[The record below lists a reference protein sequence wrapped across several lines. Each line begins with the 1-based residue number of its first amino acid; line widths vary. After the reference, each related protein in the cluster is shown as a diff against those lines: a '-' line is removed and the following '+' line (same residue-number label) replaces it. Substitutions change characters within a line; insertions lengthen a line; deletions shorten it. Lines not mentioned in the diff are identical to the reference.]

1 MHPLISRTARARATQ
16 PRGESGFVLVMTLM
30 MLVVLIG
37 LVGTVAVSAIDA
49 GNSSNQVA
57 LRDRAY
63 AVATAGLQTALFRL
77 NQDGGATGA
86 SGMLGNGATY
96 SYAVSKLSSPSSPCA
111 GLWVQSSGQA
121 VQQDCITST
130 GTAGSYSVK
139 VQDHIV
145 GYTAVPSPF
154 PVNGIFA
161 VNSFDVGQN
170 FTDTSGDI
178 GSNGPISFGGGA
190 SVSGNLEYL
199 SQYPPSG
206 ITCTNTCTPVVES
219 SPIALP
225 ATAATAASAYAAAA
239 TSNNDGTITTATWSA
254 DDFTYTPATQQISG
268 GNGTASPVTF
278 QPGTYYYCDF
288 SADNTNTVELDAA
301 ASATASNP
309 VIIYIDSP
317 SRSGSSCAS
326 GTGNFSGGKNNL
338 TLNNLSGISG
348 AFQIYV
354 YGTPGC
360 TTTCPY
366 VLSKNNGTYTDV
378 DIYAPNSQYSDQNN
392 SSLTGD
398 FVIGNFTEGNNASFT
413 YQAATSGPVAGSRLT
428 TYYPSAQQICTTGTT
443 C

>member
-1 MHPLISRTARARATQ
+1 MHPLIARTVSPRAVPA
-16 PRGESGFVLVMTLM
+16 RGESGFILVMTLM
-30 MLVVLIG
+30 LLVVLIG
-37 LVGTVAVSAIDA
+37 LVGTVGVSAIDA
-49 GNSSNQVA
+49 GNTSNQVT

-63 AVATAGLQTALFRL
+63 AVADAGLQTALFRL

-86 SGMLGNGATY
+86 TGTLGSGASY
-96 SYAVSKLSSPSSPCA
+96 SYTVSALTTHSSSCA

-130 GTAGSYSVK
+130 GSVGGYSTK
-139 VQDHIV
+139 VQDRIV
-145 GYTAVPSPF
+145 AYTPVVSPF

-161 VNSFDVGQN
+161 VNSFTVGQN

-190 SVSGNLEYL
+190 SVNGKIEYL

-206 ITCTNTCTPVVES
+206 ITCTNTCTPVVEPS
-219 SPIALP
+219 AITVPSN
-225 ATAATAASAYAAAA
+225 AATAPSAYAAAA
-239 TSNNDGTITTATWSA
+239 ASNKDATITAATWST
-254 DDFTYTPATQQISG
+254 DDFTYTPATQQVSG
-268 GNGTASPVTF
+268 GNGSASPVTF

-288 SADNTNTVELDAA
+288 SANSTNGVELDAA

-317 SRSGSSCAS
+317 SRSGSTCAS
-326 GTGNFSGGKNNL
+326 GTGNFSGGKNNM
-338 TLNNLSGISG
+338 TLDNLSGIGG

-360 TTTCPY
+360 TTSCPS
-366 VLSKNNGTYTDV
+366 VLSMNNGTYTDV
-378 DIYAPNSQYSDQNN
+378 DIYAPNSQYSDKNN

-398 FVIGNFTEGNNASFT
+398 FVIGSFNEGNNASFT
-413 YQAATSGPVAGSRLT
+413 YQSLSGGTSGGSTLP
-428 TYYPSAQQICTTGTT
+428 TYYPSAQQICTTGST

>member
-1 MHPLISRTARARATQ
+1 MHPLISRTGARAAQ
-16 PRGESGFVLVMTLM
+16 PLGEPGFVLVMTLM
-30 MLVVLIG
+30 MLVVLVG
-37 LVGTVAVSAIDA
+37 LVGTVGVSSIAT
-49 GNSSNQVA
+49 GNTSNHVT
-57 LRDRAY
+57 LRNRAY

-77 NQDGGATGA
+77 NQDGGTTGATGT
-86 SGMLGNGATY
+86 LGNGTSY
-96 SYAVSKLSSPSSPCA
+96 SYTVSTLSSQSSTCA
-111 GLWVQSSGQA
+111 GLWVQSSGQP

-130 GTAGSYSVK
+130 GSVGGYSTK
-139 VQDHIV
+139 VQDRIV
-145 GYTAVPSPF
+145 AYTPVVSPF
-154 PVNGIFA
+154 PVNGLFA
-161 VNSFDVGQN
+161 VDSFTVGQN

-190 SVSGNLEYL
+190 SVTGELEYL

-206 ITCTNTCTPVVES
+206 ITCTGACTPVVEPS
-219 SPIALP
+219 TITIPSTT
-225 ATAATAASAYAAAA
+225 ATAPAAYAAAA
-239 TSNNDGTITTATWSA
+239 TSNKDSTITAATWST

-268 GNGTASPVTF
+268 GNGSASPVTF

-288 SADNTNTVELDAA
+288 SAGSTNGVELDAA
-301 ASATASNP
+301 ASATAANP

-326 GTGNFSGGKNNL
+326 GTGNFSGGKNNM
-338 TLNNLSGISG
+338 TLNNLSGIGG

-360 TTTCPY
+360 TTTCPS

-378 DIYAPNSQYSDQNN
+378 DIYAPYSQYSDKNN

-398 FVIGNFTEGNNASFT
+398 FVFGSFTEGNNASFT
-413 YQAATSGPVAGSRLT
+413 YQGPTGGSGGSGGLA